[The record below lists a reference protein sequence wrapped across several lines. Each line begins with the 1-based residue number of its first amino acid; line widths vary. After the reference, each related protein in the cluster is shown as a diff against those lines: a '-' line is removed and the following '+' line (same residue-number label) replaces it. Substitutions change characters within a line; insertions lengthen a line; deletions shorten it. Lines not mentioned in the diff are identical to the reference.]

1 MQWAREAP
9 TVGKCEEGRVHL
21 NNRIKLPGIKKR
33 RTSYYPIYV
42 ILGVVVLLF
51 AVLRLFP
58 IFKVFYMSL
67 FNWNM
72 ATGKKLFIG
81 FTNFANM
88 FSNPTFTAAMLRT
101 IYMGF
106 EILLITVPLALLI
119 ANAINKNFGKK
130 TKAIIQ
136 TGLFIPYIVPM
147 VPTVIIWKWLFNT
160 KYGLVNYVLNLF
172 GGASLAWLT
181 NGFLA
186 EQAIVIITV
195 WKNLGYCVL
204 IFCVG
209 LAGIPQMYY
218 EAAELDGS
226 SPWKTFWHI
235 TLPQLRPVL
244 IYVSIIMLI
253 RGFNVY
259 TQAYILC
266 SDASGSPGYVVRT
279 VVYDMVEN
287 GFKFYKMG
295 YAAAE
300 SVALFAFMFLFSFI
314 QFVFGDEEKMDAWK
328 AKRRQRKIRQKG
340 GTGNA

>member
-1 MQWAREAP
+1 MR
-9 TVGKCEEGRVHL
+9 K
-21 NNRIKLPGIKKR
+21 KLSLPRLKKG
-33 RTSYYPIYV
+33 RTSYFSV
-42 ILGVVVLLF
+42 FCILGIVVLLF

-72 ATGKKLFIG
+72 ATGKKVFIG
-81 FTNFANM
+81 LTNFVNM
-88 FSNPTFTAAMLRT
+88 FDNSTFRAAMFRT

-119 ANAINKNFGKK
+119 ANAINKNFG
-130 TKAIIQ
+130 TKAKALVQ

-160 KYGLVNYVLNLF
+160 KYGLINYAINLF
-172 GGASLAWLT
+172 GGSSLAWLT
-181 NGFLA
+181 NGLLA

-235 TLPQLRPVL
+235 TIPQLRPVL

-300 SVALFAFMFLFSFI
+300 SVALFAFMFLFSVI
-314 QFVFGDEEKMDAWK
+314 QFVFGDEEKMDSWK
-328 AKRRQRKIRQKG
+328 AKRRQRIANKERRTAK
-340 GTGNA
+340 

>member
-1 MQWAREAP
+1 MSSKTNRP
-9 TVGKCEEGRVHL
+9 RLRSGRANYRSVYIAL
-21 NNRIKLPGIKKR
+21 GA
-33 RTSYYPIYV
+33 V
-42 ILGVVVLLF
+42 ILLF
-51 AVLRLFP
+51 GILRLFP
-58 IFKVFYMSL
+58 IFNVFYMSL

-72 ATGKKLFIG
+72 ATGIRKFIG
-81 FTNFANM
+81 FTNFSNM
-88 FSNPTFTAAMLRT
+88 LDNATFKAAAWRT

-106 EILLITVPLALLI
+106 EILIITVPVALLI
-119 ANAINKNFGKK
+119 ADAISKNFSK
-130 TKAIIQ
+130 TAKAVVQ

-160 KYGLVNYVLNLF
+160 KYGLINYMITLF
-172 GGASLAWLT
+172 GGYSLPWLT
-181 NGFLA
+181 DGLLA

-300 SVALFAFMFLFSFI
+300 SVALFLMMFLFSLI
-314 QFVFGDEEKMDAWK
+314 QFICGDEERMDAWRM
-328 AKRRQRKIRQKG
+328 RRRKKDNSRRGGAQKC
-340 GTGNA
+340 

>member
-1 MQWAREAP
+1 MR
-9 TVGKCEEGRVHL
+9 KNL
-21 NNRIKLPGIKKR
+21 SLPRLKKS
-33 RTSYYPIYV
+33 RTSYFSVIC
-42 ILGVVVLLF
+42 ILGMVVLLF

-72 ATGKKLFIG
+72 ATGKKVFIG
-81 FTNFANM
+81 LTNFVNM
-88 FSNPTFTAAMLRT
+88 FDNSTFRTAMFRT

-119 ANAINKNFGKK
+119 ANAINKNFS
-130 TKAIIQ
+130 TKAKALVQ

-160 KYGLVNYVLNLF
+160 KYGLINYAISLF
-172 GGASLAWLT
+172 GGSSLTWLT
-181 NGFLA
+181 NGLLA

-235 TLPQLRPVL
+235 TIPQLRPVL

-300 SVALFAFMFLFSFI
+300 SVALFAFMFLFSVI
-314 QFVFGDEEKMDAWK
+314 QFVFGDEERMDSWK
-328 AKRRQRKIRQKG
+328 AKRRQKIANKERRRAK
-340 GTGNA
+340 

>member
-1 MQWAREAP
+1 MSNERK
-9 TVGKCEEGRVHL
+9 GLRLKG
-21 NNRIKLPGIKKR
+21 R
-33 RTSYYPIYV
+33 RTNYLSIY
-42 ILGVVVLLF
+42 IALGIVVLLF
-51 AVLRLFP
+51 GILRLFP

-72 ATGKKLFIG
+72 ATGVKKFIG
-81 FTNFANM
+81 FSN
-88 FSNPTFTAAMLRT
+88 FSNMLSNSTFKAAMLRT

-106 EILLITVPLALLI
+106 EILIITVPAALLI
-119 ANAINKNFGKK
+119 ANAINKNFSRTG
-130 TKAIIQ
+130 KAIVQ

-160 KYGLVNYVLNLF
+160 KYGLINYLITLF
-172 GGASLAWLT
+172 GGSSLSWLT
-181 NGFLA
+181 NGLLA

-244 IYVSIIMLI
+244 IYISIIMLI

-300 SVALFAFMFLFSFI
+300 SVALFAFMFLFSLI

-328 AKRRQRKIRQKG
+328 AKRRSKKKSRQGDEQKC
-340 GTGNA
+340 